1 MKIQTSAEWSVV
13 GMVKMKI
20 DDAEDMNIMS
30 TYYLTVEEA
39 QKLRDSLGVALQEAD
54 QVKLKRE
61 REAER
66 YMNE

>member
-13 GMVKMKI
+13 GAVKLKL

-39 QKLRDSLGVALQEAD
+39 QRLRDSLGVALQEAD

>member
-1 MKIQTSAEWSVV
+1 MNIQTSAEWSVV
-13 GMVKMKI
+13 GMVKMKL
-20 DDAEDMNIMS
+20 DDAEDLAVVS
-30 TYYLTVEEA
+30 TYHLTVEEA
-39 QKLRDSLGVALQEAD
+39 QRLRDSLGVALQEAD